1 MSKVDNLREQIVKSR
16 EELKSIF
23 DGADENGKYTAD
35 QKESIAKA
43 NADLADMVDEL
54 KIEETKV
61 KNEKALELDNQP
73 VNEMPVP
80 PTEEKKSFK
89 TIGEQLAESD
99 AYKAY
104 TEQGV
109 KGVDSKGDFS
119 PYEYKTTLNTTGYP
133 PESLRTPGILETAL
147 RDPDSVIGLFD
158 QIETQQNAYVYLEET
173 TFTNNAGSVAEA
185 ADISTSNEGAL
196 AFTERT
202 ESIRKMAT
210 FLPVTD
216 ELLADVAGVQGYVNS
231 RLSTMMKLNMDNQ
244 LINGNGSA
252 PNLTGVLNKS
262 GINTFDYSSYSG
274 ELARLG
280 QIYQAITEIRKDS
293 FTEADAIVM
302 HPSDWYQI
310 VTSVTDITT
319 TSSGAAAKNPL
330 FVVAGGFGADAAP
343 RIWGLKVVPST
354 VIAEGTALVGKF
366 GGGEAAHVVMR
377 QGVDLAVSDSHSDFF
392 AKNQL
397 AIRLTMRLG
406 FPIYRA
412 TSFCSIT
419 NF

>member
-1 MSKVDNLREQIVKSR
+1 VSKVDNLREQIVKSR
-16 EELKSIF
+16 EELKNIF

-43 NADLADMVDEL
+43 NTDLADMVDDL
-54 KIEETKV
+54 KIEESKA
-61 KNEKALELDNQP
+61 KNEKALEIDKEP

-80 PTEEKKSFK
+80 PVEAPKAFK
-89 TIGEQLAESD
+89 TIGEQLTDSD

-104 TEQGV
+104 KNQGV
-109 KGVDSKGDFS
+109 KGVDSKGDFN
-119 PYEYKTTLNTTGYP
+119 PYEFKTTLNTTGYP
-133 PESLRTPGILETAL
+133 PESLRAPGILETAL

-158 QIETQQNAYVYLEET
+158 QIQTNQNAYVYLEET
-173 TFTNNAGSVAEA
+173 TFTDNSGPIAEA
-185 ADISTSNEGAL
+185 GDISSANESAL

-231 RLSTMMKLNMDNQ
+231 RLSTMMKLNMDDQ
-244 LINGNGSA
+244 IIGGSGSA
-252 PNLTGVLNKS
+252 PNLTGILNKT

-280 QIYQAITEIRKDS
+280 QIYQAITEIRKDA

-302 HPSDWYQI
+302 HPSDWYQV
-310 VTSVTDITT
+310 VTSVADIATT
-319 TSSGAAAKNPL
+319 TSGAAAKNPL

-343 RIWGLKVVPST
+343 RLWGLKVVPST
-354 VIAEGTALVGKF
+354 VISEGTALVGKF
-366 GGGEAAHVVMR
+366 GGGEAAHLVMR

-397 AIRLTMRLG
+397 AIRLTMRMG
-406 FPIYRA
+406 FPIYKA
-412 TSFCSIT
+412 TAFCSIT